1 MSLFPN
7 LRYKESVLSRVEIV
21 EDVIETLNTN
31 IATISLTAGPRGEA
45 FKIDAYGPLT
55 TQFVSNLQT
64 TKVDGDNVRISSTNF
79 YYYLV
84 TRDNRMGT
92 PLLGIPNSDLSRH
105 VIMYNGTSWN
115 DFGPFTGLSQDIP
128 DSLQALV
135 TPPNASTLAIKSALK
150 VSNLSDTTSILLD
163 SLSEPTLTLN
173 GSNASTVLTN
183 STLSLLNAS
192 NTLTVESTG
201 IRSTGPLNI
210 STAVGETISIGTS
223 SDVNTT
229 TALNGITSIS
239 KLNIGNI
246 ALTGTPPFQY
256 LPNNKFSTLFGV
268 TDTGWIVN
276 EAVPN
281 NSNWVFCGSNNIIT
295 PGSYFVNWHIF
306 KGSVTTK
313 FRMRVLGTSVPQI
326 AGTTLTGSIFGNAGL
341 IFTNT
346 MPDYG
351 DISGMGFFQAVPEY
365 PHLWLTIENNSTSN
379 AVYVVRMT
387 IVRVA

>member
-7 LRYKESVLSRVEIV
+7 QRYKESVLSRVEIV

-64 TKVDGDNVRISSTNF
+64 TKVDGDGVPISSTNF

-84 TRDNRMGT
+84 TRDNRVGT
-92 PLLGIPNSDLSRH
+92 PLLGIPNTDLSRH
-105 VIMYNGTSWN
+105 VIMYDGTSWN
-115 DFGPFTGLSQDIP
+115 DFGPFTGLTQGVP
-128 DSLQALV
+128 DSIQAVV

-201 IRSTGPLNI
+201 IHSTGPLNI
-210 STAVGETISIGTS
+210 STSVGQTISLTSPSTVAFNVGTDS
-223 SDVNTT
+223 VTINSGQV
-229 TALNGITSIS
+229 LSTSAGGYTNQYLV
-239 KLNIGNI
+239 LNIN
-246 ALTGTPPFQY
+246 GTAYRISLLSPPA
-256 LPNNKFSTLFGV
+256 P
-268 TDTGWIVN
+268 
-276 EAVPN
+276 
-281 NSNWVFCGSNNIIT
+281 
-295 PGSYFVNWHIF
+295 
-306 KGSVTTK
+306 
-313 FRMRVLGTSVPQI
+313 
-326 AGTTLTGSIFGNAGL
+326 
-341 IFTNT
+341 
-346 MPDYG
+346 
-351 DISGMGFFQAVPEY
+351 
-365 PHLWLTIENNSTSN
+365 
-379 AVYVVRMT
+379 
-387 IVRVA
+387 